1 MIRVRSSFSAD
12 ARVGRTVVL
21 AVVLS
26 VGLAGAARA
35 QYPTAAP
42 PSAPSAEVPV
52 PGASATRPHFAID
65 AAVQPGPKGTPEV
78 RIDYRFPRSELLF
91 ERTAKG
97 FHAAYEIR
105 VSFYGDKKKLLA
117 GDEFTRDLRVDHYSE
132 TTERGVDIVDQA
144 TFQVNPHKYT
154 IQVDLTDL
162 VAERT
167 STTSM
172 DFDVPAIP
180 VGQIWFTD
188 LTLGTVR
195 DSVGAAGAKPRF
207 DPNPSRRF
215 GDTLPKVGVT
225 GEIVDNRLLGA
236 RDSTY
241 RLHYS
246 VLNDV
251 QEEVA
256 RGDTAVVRAG
266 LRTSFLI
273 RPLLGP
279 LDPGVYRLIVEL
291 TKPLPSPVGKKK
303 PVPIRREKMF
313 TVEANGS
320 SLGLDSKAAIDV
332 IRYIASDTENKEI
345 DRLQTPEERQAFW
358 LAFWKRRD
366 PTPDTPQNEALD
378 EFYRR
383 VQYANQHFTA
393 GGPGWKSDMGRVYVI
408 FGQPDEVVRNPIRFE
423 GPPEEIWYYYAERK
437 TFFFDDKDGFGRY
450 ELDTNRSSAIP

>member
-12 ARVGRTVVL
+12 ARGLGRICVL
-21 AVVLS
+21 AGVLIA
-26 VGLAGAARA
+26 GITGAAQA
-35 QYPTAAP
+35 QYPSAAP
-42 PSAPSAEVPV
+42 PQAPSAEVPT
-52 PGASATRPHFAID
+52 PGTSPTRPHFAID

-91 ERTAKG
+91 ERTANG
-97 FHAAYEIR
+97 FHASYELR

-132 TTERGVDIVDQA
+132 TTARGVDIVDQA
-144 TFQVNPHKYT
+144 TFQVSPHKYS

-167 STTSM
+167 STTSI
-172 DFDVPAIP
+172 DVDVPAIP

-195 DSVGAAGAKPRF
+195 DSLGAAGAKPRF

-256 RGDTAVVRAG
+256 KGDTAVDRAG
-266 LRTSFLI
+266 LRTAFLI
-273 RPLLGP
+273 RPFLGP
-279 LDPGVYRLIVEL
+279 LDPGTYRLIVEL
-291 TKPLPSPVGKKK
+291 TKPLPSPIGKKK

-313 TVEANGS
+313 TVEQNGAT
-320 SLGLDSKAAIDV
+320 LGLDSKAAIDV
-332 IRYIASDTENKEI
+332 IRYVASDTEIQEM
-345 DRLQTPEERQAFW
+345 DRLRTADERRTFW
-358 LAFWKRRD
+358 EAFWKRRD
-366 PTPDTPQNEALD
+366 PTPDTPQNEAMD

-383 VQYANQHFTA
+383 VSYANQHFMA
-393 GGPGWKSDMGRVYVI
+393 GEPGWKTDMGRVYI
-408 FGQPDEVVRNPIRFE
+408 MYGQPDEVVRNPIRFE
-423 GPPEEIWYYYAERK
+423 GPPEEIWYYYRERK
-437 TFFFDDKDGFGRY
+437 TYYFVDKDGFGRY
-450 ELDTNRSSAIP
+450 ELDPTRNTQ

>member
-1 MIRVRSSFSAD
+1 MIRVRSSFSAE
-12 ARVGRTVVL
+12 ARGLGRIFVL
-21 AVVLS
+21 AGILTAE
-26 VGLAGAARA
+26 LAGVARA
-35 QYPTAAP
+35 QYPGPTS
-42 PSAPSAEVPV
+42 PSAPSPETPV
-52 PGASATRPHFAID
+52 PGTSGSRPHFAID
-65 AAVQPGPKGTPEV
+65 AAVQPGPRGTPEV

-91 ERTAKG
+91 ERTASG
-97 FHAAYEIR
+97 YHAAYEVR

-132 TTERGVDIVDQA
+132 TTARGVDIVDQA
-144 TFQVNPHKYT
+144 TFQVSPHKYT

-167 STTSM
+167 STTSL

-180 VGQIWFTD
+180 MGQIWFTD

-195 DSVGAAGAKPRF
+195 DSTGAAGAKSRF

-225 GEIVDNRLLGA
+225 AEIVDNRLLGA

-246 VLNDV
+246 VLNDL

-256 RGDTAVVRAG
+256 HGDTSLARAG
-266 LRTSFLI
+266 LRTAFLI

-279 LDPGVYRLIVEL
+279 LDPGTYRLIVEL
-291 TKPLPSPVGKKK
+291 SKPLPSPIGHKK

-313 TVEANGS
+313 TVEQNGS
-320 SLGLDSKAAIDV
+320 TLGLDSRAAIDV
-332 IRYIASDTENKEI
+332 IRYIASDTEAKEI
-345 DRLQTPEERQAFW
+345 DRLQSPEERRAFW
-358 LAFWKRRD
+358 EAFWKRRD
-366 PTPDTPQNEALD
+366 PTPETPQNEAMD

-383 VQYANQHFTA
+383 VQYANQHFMA
-393 GGPGWKSDMGRVYVI
+393 GGPGWKTDMGRIYIVY
-408 FGQPDEVVRNPIRFE
+408 GQPDEVVRNPIRFE
-423 GPPEEIWYYYAERK
+423 GPPEEIWYYYRERK
-437 TFFFDDKDGFGRY
+437 TFFFVDKDGFGRY
-450 ELDTNRSSAIP
+450 ELDTTRSTQ